1 MTECNNV
8 RNTQVSETLP
18 AHNNNKELWGII
30 RHLIGQQI
38 FKVSTLF
45 MRGQIKRYVWAF
57 PAGTIMSAIADGQTE
72 RKTEKR
78 RVHLQ
83 GLVSS
88 TNGWTDTARD
98 HR

>member
-1 MTECNNV
+1 
-8 RNTQVSETLP
+8 
-18 AHNNNKELWGII
+18 
-30 RHLIGQQI
+30 
-38 FKVSTLF
+38 
-45 MRGQIKRYVWAF
+45 
-57 PAGTIMSAIADGQTE
+57 MSAIADGQTE